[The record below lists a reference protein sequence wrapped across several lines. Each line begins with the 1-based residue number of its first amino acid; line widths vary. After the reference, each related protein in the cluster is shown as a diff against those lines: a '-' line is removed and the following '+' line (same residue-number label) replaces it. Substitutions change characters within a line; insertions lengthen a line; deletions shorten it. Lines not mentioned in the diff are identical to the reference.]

1 MPTTTQADRDQST
14 GQGTVDKSFTAWS
27 AFKHRFYGLE
37 VLLNKT
43 PALPRLFYASI
54 TLVLLLSAGV
64 RLLYWQDVAPDLSLH
79 DTLSQNMALQYRRE
93 ARRMLEEGTLLYP
106 RNHPGT
112 DARMIVHPPGYSL
125 VMALSFKLFGE
136 NDTPLRV
143 LQLTADAISA
153 VLVFLIAGEFFPFAV
168 ALVAG
173 LLMALSPHLSYYAI
187 KLSPDSLAVLPILLA
202 VYLVI
207 RATTTLQLRYAA
219 AAGAMLGVSCWF
231 RANAL
236 LLAPLLAI
244 VAAILFQQG
253 KRLRCA
259 ILLVGASVL
268 IISPVT
274 IRNWVIYNHFIPVAV
289 PTGINLVQ
297 GIAELDTERR
307 FGMPLFDRDVLEKD
321 VEWNNRPEYGG
332 NLWAP
337 DGIERDRTRFD
348 RGLYVLRS
356 NPIWY
361 AGATLRR
368 AKFMV
373 SFSESRYRG
382 WPFDTATVPS
392 VLATPPFGQAVLA
405 AYEND
410 GNGSV
415 IMPSALLTG
424 GNRLS
429 DIAEADLVN
438 EENALRVIGAGN
450 DFEDQFLSSP
460 IPVRRNTNYQ
470 INLKGMVRQGLGAA
484 KVVTPNRQ
492 IVLASAILPSEKEII
507 ETKSSKHP
515 ESGVTDLTPIVFASG
530 DTEEVNLVFSD
541 NGASAERPFI
551 EISRVELVE
560 RGKTPTLWTQVPR
573 VIVRAIEKNIY
584 KTERLLPL
592 ILVGICVL
600 GIARCGRALLILFTV
615 PVYYVVSHAPFSTEY
630 RYVLAIHCFLFIS
643 AAVTIYCG
651 AVVLARVA
659 RNLKGMRLFSRSV
672 TDAG

>member
-1 MPTTTQADRDQST
+1 
-14 GQGTVDKSFTAWS
+14 
-27 AFKHRFYGLE
+27 
-37 VLLNKT
+37 
-43 PALPRLFYASI
+43 
-54 TLVLLLSAGV
+54 
-64 RLLYWQDVAPDLSLH
+64 
-79 DTLSQNMALQYRRE
+79 
-93 ARRMLEEGTLLYP
+93 MLEEGTLLYP

-143 LQLTADAISA
+143 LQLTADAFSA
-153 VLVFLIAGEFFPFAV
+153 VLVFLIAAELLPYAV
-168 ALVAG
+168 ALLAG

-207 RATTTLQLRYAA
+207 GATETVQLRYAA
-219 AAGAMLGVSCWF
+219 AAGALLGVSCWF

-244 VAAILFQQG
+244 VAAILFQQS

-259 ILLVGASVL
+259 ILLVAASVL

-274 IRNWVIYNHFIPVAV
+274 IRNWVIYHHFIPVAV
-289 PTGINLVQ
+289 PAGINLVQ
-297 GIAELDTERR
+297 GIAELDTEQR

-321 VEWNNRPEYGG
+321 VEWNNRPEFGG

-348 RGLYVLRS
+348 RGLDVLRS
-356 NPIWY
+356 HPIWY
-361 AGATLRR
+361 ASATLRR
-368 AKFMV
+368 VKFML

-382 WPFDTATVPS
+382 WPFDTATVPP
-392 VLATPPFGQAVLA
+392 VLATPPFGQAVLP

-410 GNGSV
+410 GNDSV

-424 GNRLS
+424 GNRLTE
-429 DIAEADLVN
+429 IAEAYLVD
-438 EENALRVIGAGN
+438 EENALRIIGAGN

-460 IPVRRNTNYQ
+460 FAVRRNTNYQ
-470 INLKGMVRQGLGAA
+470 VNLKGMVRQGFGAT

-515 ESGVTDLTPIVFASG
+515 GSGVTDLTPIVFASG
-530 DTEEVNLVFSD
+530 DTEEVNLVLSD
-541 NGASAERPFI
+541 NGVSAERPVI

-573 VIVRAIEKNIY
+573 VIIRAIEKNIY

-592 ILVGICVL
+592 VLVGICIL
-600 GIARCGRALLILFTV
+600 GIARRGRAFLILFTV

-643 AAVTIYCG
+643 AAVTIYCTG
-651 AVVLARVA
+651 VLIARA
-659 RNLKGMRLFSRSV
+659 AKHLRAAHLFSRSV
-672 TDAG
+672 TDTG